1 MGLTDGVESTSGA
14 PLGHRSLTGRQDDMD
29 RVRNDDIRDAATGEE
44 PAILEEIEVEDL
56 AVDGICGVY

>member
-1 MGLTDGVESTSGA
+1 
-14 PLGHRSLTGRQDDMD
+14 MD
-29 RVRNDDIRDAATGEE
+29 PVRNDDIRDAAGGEE

>member
-1 MGLTDGVESTSGA
+1 MDSTNENVLA
-14 PLGHRSLTGRQDDMD
+14 DDPGS
-29 RVRNDDIRDAATGEE
+29 NAEE